1 MAGDISP
8 HRVMVEVMSNR
19 QKARQR
25 LAPEVRRNL
34 ILDAAAKLVLAEGLT
49 AINMER
55 IAREAGASK
64 ALVYSYFGKQ
74 TTLLSAL
81 LLRENQAFQH
91 DARRAAQQ
99 ATGLEQVVRA
109 TTRAYLDHVA
119 TRGALIQRLMS
130 EPAVAA
136 ALEQEE
142 SSSRPVTAAFFAE
155 LMVSEREIIASRLL
169 MGLTGAAG
177 EYLVESGTSPAELE
191 PLVVAMIMAAL
202 NGL

>member
-1 MAGDISP
+1 
-8 HRVMVEVMSNR
+8 
-19 QKARQR
+19 
-25 LAPEVRRNL
+25 
-34 ILDAAAKLVLAEGLT
+34 
-49 AINMER
+49 
-55 IAREAGASK
+55 
-64 ALVYSYFGKQ
+64 
-74 TTLLSAL
+74 
-81 LLRENQAFQH
+81 
-91 DARRAAQQ
+91 
-99 ATGLEQVVRA
+99 
-109 TTRAYLDHVA
+109 
-119 TRGALIQRLMS
+119 MS

-155 LMVSEREIIASRLL
+155 LMVSEREIDPRKALIASRLL